1 LVVLPPPPD
10 HPAELE
16 TEPEPETRVVSMKQ
30 SGLDFAK
37 RFAQSPMPY
46 MLPTSEEVATNTVMW
61 SSPVLKK
68 MAKALGLKTRGL
80 LRADVAEWL
89 AQKRA
94 EDEELAHEKTAWE
107 VEHLR
112 PVGDDAVE
120 EVRAAVES
128 QGDVEEGDPRDP
140 NFDEASEVREANK
153 RFRAVQAKALEQE
166 LEENR
171 ALLRESAA
179 NIRARARAR
188 KARVDALY
196 ETELAAWEATR
207 VRAPE
212 CRRPRADVGV
222 PPPAPALPPP
232 PHGVPG
238 PPLPP
243 PPRGL
248 RPAVAVIHE
257 PRTAFQV
264 PDPDSDASSDVEMT
278 ARRTVSRPLAIAAR
292 GADEIRRQT
301 AISTPEA
308 TATQVPCLASW
319 TTYMPIFL
327 ERQRLIREMDIRND
341 DPALHSPDVARRF
354 RNETLKLVREMSRK
368 EFLAYEPTSGDKLR
382 YSMDYIDGRL
392 TSPHMIIVTLRESI
406 RDTIPEASEEEKMRE
421 DTDRRLAKFIK
432 TASADASRLDTLRHH
447 VPVARARSP
456 VNPRHDREQGWA
468 YGDGKTAYAYGRDG
482 RPITCNICGLLG
494 HFSDK
499 CPSARGGGGG
509 RDRGRDRGRDQ
520 GRDIARG
527 RGRDAPP
534 NPADGGAPRALPAPR
549 N

>member
-1 LVVLPPPPD
+1 
-10 HPAELE
+10 
-16 TEPEPETRVVSMKQ
+16 MKQ

-37 RFAQSPMPY
+37 KFAQSPMPY
-46 MLPTSEEVATNTVMW
+46 MLPTSEEVAANTVMW

-80 LRADVAEWL
+80 VRADVAEWL
-89 AQKRA
+89 AKKRA
-94 EDEELAHEKTAWE
+94 EEEELDHDRTAWE
-107 VEHLR
+107 VEQLR
-112 PVGDDAVE
+112 PIVDVDTDRVE
-120 EVRAAVES
+120 TES
-128 QGDVEEGDPRDP
+128 QGDVEEEDALDP
-140 NFDEASEVREANK
+140 NFDEASEVREANR

-171 ALLRESAA
+171 AMLRESAA
-179 NIRARARAR
+179 NIRARAQAR

-222 PPPAPALPPP
+222 PPPAP
-232 PHGVPG
+232 
-238 PPLPP
+238 PLPP
-243 PPRGL
+243 PPPVVTRPPPLPPARGL
-248 RPAVAVIHE
+248 RPAATEV
-257 PRTAFQV
+257 PGTRTAVHV
-264 PDPDSDASSDVEMT
+264 PDPDSDASSDEEVAT
-278 ARRTVSRPLAIAAR
+278 RRTVSRPLAISAR
-292 GADEIRRQT
+292 GADELRRQT
-301 AISTPEA
+301 ALATPEA

-341 DPALHSPDVARRF
+341 DPALHSSDVARRF

-432 TASADASRLDTLRHH
+432 TASADATRLDTLRHH
-447 VPVARARSP
+447 VPVGRARSP
-456 VNPRHDREQGWA
+456 VNPRHDREPAWA

-509 RDRGRDRGRDQ
+509 RERGRDRGRDQ
-520 GRDIARG
+520 GRDNARG
-527 RGRDAPP
+527 RGRDGPM
-534 NPADGGAPRALPAPR
+534 NPAGGGAPRALPAPR
-549 N
+549 D